1 MTATKMTWQGLPG
14 LALSGP
20 VIWATTLAVIFG
32 ATGQL
37 LKAADEPMQWQ
48 SNLHRD
54 HPLTGQIWSRSENAF
69 ISADTLLNHLS
80 DTELLLLGEK
90 HDNPDHHRL
99 RLTILEH
106 LLKTTQPV
114 LLAMEMLTEA
124 QQPALD
130 SLSAMQTL
138 PPDEQWREILSWD
151 DGWTWEFYEPA
162 LSLGLMANATLI
174 AGNIGAETMMQ
185 VYRAEPADQQQT
197 ALNAL
202 QMERLTE
209 EIDVSHCG
217 MLPAAQIPPMVR
229 VQQARDQQMANALT
243 TPGVEDQRI
252 LLAGNFH
259 VRHDLGVPN
268 YLPADAVTAVAVAF
282 IEVDP
287 AGAQVSDYLAD
298 AADNLVYDFIWFTP
312 AIRGDDYCEDM
323 TQ

>member
-1 MTATKMTWQGLPG
+1 MTAIKMIRRGLPA

-20 VIWATTLAVIFG
+20 MIGATTLAVMLG
-32 ATGQL
+32 AEGKTTQ
-37 LKAADEPMQWQ
+37 AADELMQWQ
-48 SNLHRD
+48 SNLHLD

-69 ISADTLLNHLS
+69 ISADTLLDHLS
-80 DTELLLLGEK
+80 ETELLLLGEK

-106 LLKTTQPV
+106 LLTTTQPV
-114 LLAMEMLTEA
+114 FLAMEMLTEA

-130 SLSAMQTL
+130 LLSAMETL

-185 VYRAEPADQQQT
+185 VYRAEPADQQQS
-197 ALNAL
+197 ALNTA
-202 QMERLTE
+202 QMQRLTE

-229 VQQARDQQMANALT
+229 VQQARDQHMANALT
-243 TPGVEDQRI
+243 TPGDAGQRI
-252 LLAGNFH
+252 LIAGNFH

-268 YLPADAVTAVAVAF
+268 YLPADAVSAVAVAF
-282 IEVDP
+282 LEVDP

-298 AADNLVYDFIWFTP
+298 AADNLIYDFIWFTP
-312 AIRGDDYCEDM
+312 AIRGDDYCADM
-323 TQ
+323 RQ

>member
-1 MTATKMTWQGLPG
+1 MTASRMTRRGFPE

-20 VIWATTLAVIFG
+20 TIWATTLAIFFG

-37 LKAADEPMQWQ
+37 LQAADEPMQWQ

-54 HPLTGQIWSRSENAF
+54 HPLSGQIWSRSENAF
-69 ISADTLLNHLS
+69 ISEDTLLQQLS
-80 DTELLLLGEK
+80 NTELLLLGEK

-114 LLAMEMLTEA
+114 LLAMEMLTAA

-130 SLSAMQTL
+130 SLSAMETL
-138 PPDEQWREILSWD
+138 PPNEQWQEILSWD
-151 DGWTWEFYEPA
+151 DGWTWEFYEPS
-162 LSLGLMANATLI
+162 LSLGFMTNATLV

-185 VYRAEPADQQQT
+185 VYRAEPEDQQQT
-197 ALNAL
+197 TLNDA
-202 QMERLTE
+202 QMQRLTE

-229 VQQARDQQMANALT
+229 VQQARDQHMANALT
-243 TPGVEDQRI
+243 TPGDVAQRI

-268 YLPADAVTAVAVAF
+268 YLPADAVSAVAVAF
-282 IEVDP
+282 LEVDP
-287 AGAQVSDYLAD
+287 AGAQVSDYFAD
-298 AADNLVYDFIWFTP
+298 AAGDFIYDFIWFTP
-312 AIRGDDYCEDM
+312 AIRGDDYCADM

>member
-1 MTATKMTWQGLPG
+1 MASTRLIRGGLTG

-20 VIWATTLAVIFG
+20 IIGAMSLAVILG
-32 ATGQL
+32 TAGNASQ
-37 LKAADEPMQWQ
+37 AADEHMQWQ
-48 SNLHRD
+48 STLHRN

-80 DTELLLLGEK
+80 ITEMLLLGEK

-106 LLKTTQPV
+106 LLKTTPSV
-114 LLAMEMLTEA
+114 LLAMEMLTES

-130 SLSAMQTL
+130 SLSAMETL
-138 PPDEQWREILSWD
+138 PPDEQWQEILSWD
-151 DGWTWEFYEPA
+151 DGWTWEFYKPA
-162 LSLGLMANATLI
+162 LTLGLTANATLV
-174 AGNIGAETMMQ
+174 AGNIGAETIMQ
-185 VYRAEPADQQQT
+185 VYRSEPADPQQT
-197 ALNAL
+197 KLNAAQL
-202 QMERLTE
+202 QRLTE

-217 MLPAAQIPPMVR
+217 MLSAAQIPPMVR
-229 VQQARDQQMANALT
+229 VQQARDQHMANALT
-243 TPGVEDQRI
+243 TPDDVNQRI

-268 YLPADAVTAVAVAF
+268 YLPADAVSAVAVAF
-282 IEVDP
+282 LEVDP

-312 AIRGDDYCEDM
+312 AIRGDDYCADM
-323 TQ
+323 TP